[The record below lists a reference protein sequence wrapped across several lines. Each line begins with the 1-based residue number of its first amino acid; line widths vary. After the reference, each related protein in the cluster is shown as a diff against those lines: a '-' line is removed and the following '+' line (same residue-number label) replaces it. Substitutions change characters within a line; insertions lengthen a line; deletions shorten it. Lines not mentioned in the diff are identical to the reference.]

1 MPLFSK
7 ISLERLSTCAPKL
20 IALFNKVVLTY
31 DCSIRCGFRNERDQN
46 AAYASG
52 ASQKRWPNGNH
63 NKLPSSAVDVC
74 PYPIPEDTPRGRFE
88 YYYFAGYVMATANEM
103 GIKIRWG
110 GDWDSD
116 KDLNE
121 KQFDDLYH
129 FELVA

>member
-7 ISLERLSTCAPKL
+7 ISLERLSSCHEKI
-20 IALFNKVVLTY
+20 IAVCNRVILTY
-31 DCSIRCGFRNERDQN
+31 DHSVICGFRNERDQN

-52 ASQKRWPNGNH
+52 ASQKKFPFGNH
-63 NKLPSSAVDVC
+63 NKLPSMAVDIC
-74 PYPIPEDTPRGRFE
+74 PYPAPENTPRGRFE
-88 YYYFAGYVMATANEM
+88 FYYFAGYVMATANEM
-103 GIKIRWG
+103 GIKLRWG